1 MTPSPLN
8 QNSLEAVAAVFA
20 LDVPSIALLV
30 IPSQVSVHR
39 AVYDLREMG
48 VNAHGMDLLAQ
59 DRGRTYLLQG
69 DVEQSKT
76 NPTLLVCTSSS
87 IRGVDLPSL
96 THVFILGMD
105 TLIAKG
111 NWTLTLDTYIHLCGR
126 VGRFKKHGKVITVV
140 EGKER
145 ASIEKVL
152 QTLDI
157 VPSRFNAFE

>member
-20 LDVPSIALLV
+20 LDVPSVALLV
-30 IPSQVSVHR
+30 IPSETSVHR

-48 VNAHGMDLLAQ
+48 VNAHGMDLLVQ
-59 DRGRTYLLQG
+59 DRGRTYLLKA
-69 DVEQSKT
+69 DAESSKT

-87 IRGVDLPSL
+87 IRGVDLPAL
-96 THVFILGMD
+96 THVFILGLE
-105 TLIAKG
+105 TLLAKD

-140 EGKER
+140 EKKTVSG
-145 ASIEKVL
+145 IEKIL
-152 QTLDI
+152 STLDI
-157 VPSRFNAFE
+157 TPVRFNAFG